1 MRKYRA
7 DYNINPPDA
16 ISFMPAIAST
26 SGRIH
31 SEFVRLLFLQGH
43 RETDR
48 FFSPSGV
55 QFAQSNSGLFHYH
68 RAAFSSQLKSKC
80 GNILAKP
87 VSLRII
93 LNIEG
98 VPVVSRSHS
107 PITLANLSCINLF
120 SIFRCSSPTRNP
132 VYVRIYIKQKSSF
145 IKQNDTYKDVVNIV
159 DKDVVHIF
167 VCIIFV
173 QLMGVHV

>member
-7 DYNINPPDA
+7 DCNYNPPDA
-16 ISFMPAIAST
+16 ISCMPAIAST

-31 SEFVRLLFLQGH
+31 SEFVRLLVLQGH

-55 QFAQSNSGLFHYH
+55 QFAQSNSGLFLFH
-68 RAAFSSQLKSKC
+68 RATFSFQLKSKC
-80 GNILAKP
+80 GNILAKT

-98 VPVVSRSHS
+98 VLWCQGH
-107 PITLANLSCINLF
+107 TLTHHTHEPL
-120 SIFRCSSPTRNP
+120 
-132 VYVRIYIKQKSSF
+132 VY
-145 IKQNDTYKDVVNIV
+145 
-159 DKDVVHIF
+159 
-167 VCIIFV
+167 
-173 QLMGVHV
+173 